1 MCYNETKNGDFM
13 KRILFILTAF
23 LLAIGLSACTYN
35 PPQGYTEEHHTYE
48 EILKFAKS
56 IDSDASVS
64 KEYTDTTIEAWSRN
78 FREYPAVINGIE
90 CNVSSV
96 GDIVWNE
103 GFCAGEFAKQYY
115 VIDTDYD
122 YLVLKQI
129 VSEKQPSWSM
139 KYDDINNRYNRN
151 NEISVSV
158 TTNYQ
163 EQLIDEELNIVW
175 QQAKEIYLDYNN
187 QPIRKNAVF
196 SISALAEY
204 YNHNGEGGDYVKMNS
219 GVCISKALQK
229 KTSLN
234 LSKNTTKRGH
244 YWILIYLFMNDLQC
258 CRFFYLL

>member
-1 MCYNETKNGDFM
+1 M
-13 KRILFILTAF
+13 KKAIAIF
-23 LLAIGLSACTYN
+23 LSLIAVLGLSACTYN
-35 PPQGYTEEHHTYE
+35 PPEGYTEEHHAYE

-96 GDIVWNE
+96 GDMVWNE

-129 VSEKQPSWSM
+129 ISEKQPDWSM
-139 KYDDINNRYNRN
+139 KYDSIDSRYDWN

-158 TTNYQ
+158 AVNNK
-163 EQLIDEELNIVW
+163 EQLTDEELNIVW
-175 QQAKEIYLDYNN
+175 QQAKEIYSDYINH
-187 QPIRKNAVF
+187 PVRKKAVF
-196 SISALAEY
+196 SISAPAEY
-204 YNHNGEGGDYVKMNS
+204 YNPDGKGGYSVKMNS
-219 GVCISKALQK
+219 GVYIESFTEKDKLEFIKEYHKAWVLPD
-229 KTSLN
+229 S
-234 LSKNTTKRGH
+234 
-244 YWILIYLFMNDLQC
+244 DLPV
-258 CRFFYLL
+258 YE